1 MGRYFQSRLMRS
13 TAPLAALA
21 IALAGLDASR
31 LLAQTASLTEVF
43 HDDNFQLTGVSVSK
57 SGRLFVNYPRW
68 SDKYLNAV
76 VEVMQDGSTK
86 PYPDGEWN
94 QWDSKPETAA
104 THFVCVQSVV
114 ADGNSLWVVDPAA
127 PLLATVVPNGPKLVQ
142 IDLATNKVVRV
153 LSFGSDVIKPGSY
166 LNDVRFDTNR
176 HTAYMT
182 DSGRGGIVVVDL
194 RSGKAHRALDG
205 ISQVKVE
212 PGVQIVINGKPV
224 IGPDGKPPQFN
235 SDGIALSPNGEYLYF
250 QAVTARHL
258 YRVKTALLRDQPAQA
273 AGAVETVA
281 TTFPVDGL
289 WMNNGGQLYLSDLQD
304 NAVQRLDTNGKI
316 TLIAKD
322 ARLQWPD
329 TFSQGPDGAMY
340 ITASHIHESPRYN
353 RGLSTRK
360 LPYQVFRFQ
369 P

>member
-1 MGRYFQSRLMRS
+1 MGFQ
-13 TAPLAALA
+13 
-21 IALAGLDASR
+21 
-31 LLAQTASLTEVF
+31 
-43 HDDNFQLTGVSVSK
+43 TG
-57 SGRLFVNYPRW
+57 
-68 SDKYLNAV
+68 
-76 VEVMQDGSTK
+76 DGGHT
-86 PYPDGEWN
+86 
-94 QWDSKPETAA
+94 
-104 THFVCVQSVV
+104 FVCVQSVV
-114 ADGNSLWVVDPAA
+114 ADGNSLWVVDPAE

-194 RSGKAHRALDG
+194 QNGKAHRALDG

-212 PGVQIVINGKPV
+212 PDVQIVINGKPV

-353 RGLSTRK
+353 KGLSTRK

>member
-1 MGRYFQSRLMRS
+1 MALSS
-13 TAPLAALA
+13 TVCV
-21 IALAGLDASR
+21 
-31 LLAQTASLTEVF
+31 AQTSSLSEVF
-43 HDDNFQLTGVSVSK
+43 QDNDFQLTGISVSK

-68 SDKYLNAV
+68 SDRYLNAV
-76 VEVMQDGSTK
+76 VEVMKDGSTK
-86 PYPDGEWN
+86 AFPDQEWN
-94 QWDSKPETAA
+94 QWDSKPETAG

-114 ADGNSLWVVDPAA
+114 ADGDSLWVVDPAA
-127 PLLATVVPNGPKLVQ
+127 PLLASVVPNGPKLVQ
-142 IDLATNKVVRV
+142 IDLPTNKVVRV

-166 LNDVRFDTNR
+166 LNDVRFDMKR

-182 DSGRGGIVVVDL
+182 DSGPGGIVVVDL
-194 RSGKAHRALDG
+194 QSGKAHRALDG

-250 QAVTARHL
+250 QAVTAKHL
-258 YRVKTALLRDQPAQA
+258 YRVKTDLLRDQPMEA
-273 AGAVETVA
+273 AATVETVA

-289 WMNNGGQLYLSDLQD
+289 WMSSKGQLYLTDLQD
-304 NAVQRLDTNGKI
+304 NAIQRLGPDGKI
-316 TLIAKD
+316 TMIAKD

-329 TFSQGPDGAMY
+329 TFSEGPDGTMY
-340 ITASHIHESPRYN
+340 VTASHIHESPRYN
-353 RGLSTRK
+353 KGKSTRK
-360 LPYQVFRFQ
+360 LPYQVFQFQ